1 MYTIAVANQKGGC
14 GKTTTAVN
22 LAACLATKG
31 CRVLLVDLDP
41 QAQASTY
48 LRCEDRN
55 PTGTVFDTMLETR
68 TQRDISEL
76 YVPISRGFNLLP
88 SEGISC
94 DDEARLNAQPNRE
107 TRLRETL
114 DGAKDDHEFAVIDC
128 PPTLGVLTRNA
139 LMASNA
145 VLLTIET
152 SFLALHG
159 VGKLLNIIQE
169 VRSRHAIRVFAVA
182 TMFDGRTSFSREVLE
197 DMRGYFDEMML
208 STVIRQ
214 SVRLRESSSHG
225 EPIFT
230 YARSS
235 RGADDYRALTDELLG
250 KIVQGIE
257 EMKQLVPTLKQ

>member
-1 MYTIAVANQKGGC
+1 MYTIAVANQKGGS

-22 LAACLATKG
+22 LAAGLASKG

-48 LRCEDRN
+48 LRVEDRN
-55 PTGTVFDTMLETR
+55 PKGTVFDMILETR
-68 TQRDISEL
+68 KPRDINDI
-76 YVPISRGFNLLP
+76 YVPIDTGLNLLP
-88 SEGISC
+88 SESISC
-94 DDEARLNAQPNRE
+94 DDESRLNSQPNRE
-107 TRLRETL
+107 TRLREIL
-114 DGAKDDHEFAVIDC
+114 NHAKKDHEFAVIDC

-139 LMASNA
+139 LIASNA

-159 VGKLLNIIQE
+159 VGKLLNLIQE
-169 VRSRHAIRVFAVA
+169 VRAKHAIRVFAVA
-182 TMFDGRTSFSREVLE
+182 TMFDGRTSFSHEVLE
-197 DMRGYFDEMML
+197 DMRGYFEEMMM

-214 SVRLRESSSHG
+214 NVRLKESSSHG
-225 EPIFT
+225 ESIFS
-230 YARSS
+230 YAHTS

-257 EMKQLVPTLKQ
+257 DIKSLVANPR